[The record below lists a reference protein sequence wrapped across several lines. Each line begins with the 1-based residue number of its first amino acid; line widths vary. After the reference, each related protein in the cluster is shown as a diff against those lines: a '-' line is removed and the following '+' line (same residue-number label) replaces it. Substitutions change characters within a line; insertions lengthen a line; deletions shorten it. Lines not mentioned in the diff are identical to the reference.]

1 MKNIKEKKDQPIE
14 ELQERHEK
22 VAELEKIAVRYNLLE
37 KELQQSDEKL
47 AKTDRRY
54 CLYYY
59 ENKLK

>member
-47 AKTDRRY
+47 QNLIRY

-59 ENKLK
+59 ENS